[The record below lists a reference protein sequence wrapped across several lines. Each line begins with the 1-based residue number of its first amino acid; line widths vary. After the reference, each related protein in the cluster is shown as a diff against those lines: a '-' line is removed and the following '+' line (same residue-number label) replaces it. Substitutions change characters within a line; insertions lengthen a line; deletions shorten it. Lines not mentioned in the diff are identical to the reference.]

1 MAARIRAAQLTQHAE
16 QMERLLMRE
25 SSRHNQTH
33 TTLLPQ
39 NFLGQAPSLTAASAA
54 PWISAAGPI
63 ATAPTKVPLAS
74 LPHPL
79 PPPTATTTV
88 APTSGLELL
97 RTVTL
102 GLFDA
107 KNSAAL
113 SSRATTVEQPQLTGE
128 SQSMEE
134 AQLKPP
140 PVPLTTKDP
149 VFQANDTRSVGSDSS
164 DNKKQPAK
172 KLPRLYVEDVRE
184 WDVLCGRGGRSN
196 HHAGNKRYR
205 NVVREMK
212 AMYKTVEEKTAKTDT
227 SRAIVEHVCN
237 YGGRFLKK
245 DEIAGRWYVL
255 TKAEA
260 RRKTAQALRESKE
273 PKWTV

>member
-1 MAARIRAAQLTQHAE
+1 
-16 QMERLLMRE
+16 MRE
-25 SSRHNQTH
+25 ASCHNQTH
-33 TTLLPQ
+33 TSLVPQ
-39 NFLGQAPSLTAASAA
+39 NFLGQAPSLTATSAA
-54 PWISAAGPI
+54 PWVSAAGPI
-63 ATAPTKVPLAS
+63 VTAPTKVPLAS
-74 LPHPL
+74 LPIPL
-79 PPPTATTTV
+79 PPTATTTV
-88 APTSGLELL
+88 APTNGLDLL

-107 KNSAAL
+107 KNSAAR
-113 SSRATTVEQPQLTGE
+113 SSGSITVEQSQLTSE
-128 SQSMEE
+128 SQIMEE
-134 AQLKPP
+134 VQLKPP
-140 PVPLTTKDP
+140 PAIKDP
-149 VFQANDTRSVGSDSS
+149 SLQANDTRSVGSDSS